1 MNVTKCDCCGKITLD
16 CSQIRRRDLVIQGI
30 DAYLKQPGLIFVR
43 TASDQSRN
51 IARSKVRRRTNKIQ

>member
-30 DAYLKQPGLIFVR
+30 DADSKTTWIDICQNCLRSIKKYCEE
-43 TASDQSRN
+43 QSK
-51 IARSKVRRRTNKIQ
+51 AQDK